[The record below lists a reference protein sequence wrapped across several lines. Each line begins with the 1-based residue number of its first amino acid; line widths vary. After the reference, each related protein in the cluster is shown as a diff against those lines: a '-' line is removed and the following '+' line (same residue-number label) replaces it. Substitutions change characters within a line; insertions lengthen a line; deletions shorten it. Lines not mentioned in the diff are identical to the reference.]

1 MPLTKLNA
9 TLGLTGTL
17 PAVSGAN
24 LTGIATDFVKIST
37 STVSS
42 AHDYINFDSVFS
54 SSYINYLVVGRIN
67 NTYGGTNLGVRFRA
81 SGSTE
86 SGSNYNRYGARH
98 TVSGFTNGT
107 SQTYMSMY
115 NSDDINN
122 DIAFYFFVH
131 NPFDSS
137 HSGHIMGSM
146 TSRAGIGMSFSGN
159 VRNTTSYDGISIF
172 NVNTGSGDMNNS
184 KTTIY
189 GIKND

>member
-9 TLGLTGTL
+9 TQGLTGTL

-131 NPFDSS
+131 NPFD
-137 HSGHIMGSM
+137 
-146 TSRAGIGMSFSGN
+146 
-159 VRNTTSYDGISIF
+159 
-172 NVNTGSGDMNNS
+172 
-184 KTTIY
+184 
-189 GIKND
+189 